1 MGRKVFKNKIE
12 YRDDSGGLHRLD
24 GPARTYTDTGSKE
37 WWVNGKQHR
46 IDKPAAVYGDGDE
59 AWYHWGKL
67 HRIDGPAITG
77 TTSDGDVYREWWID
91 NESYSKVDFDNHPE
105 VKLYKRKK
113 IINRV
118 INNKNK

>member
-1 MGRKVFKNKIE
+1 MGRKVFENKIE
-12 YRDDSGGLHRLD
+12 YRNDKGELHRLD

-46 IDKPAAVYGDGDE
+46 IDKPAAEYGNGGV
-59 AWYHWGKL
+59 AWYHEGVL
-67 HRIDGPAITG
+67 HRLDGPAVSG
-77 TTSDGDVYREWWID
+77 EDEDGIVWFEWYI
-91 NESYSKVDFDNHPE
+91 NNKPLSKVDFDNHPE
-105 VKLYKRKK
+105 VKLHKRRK